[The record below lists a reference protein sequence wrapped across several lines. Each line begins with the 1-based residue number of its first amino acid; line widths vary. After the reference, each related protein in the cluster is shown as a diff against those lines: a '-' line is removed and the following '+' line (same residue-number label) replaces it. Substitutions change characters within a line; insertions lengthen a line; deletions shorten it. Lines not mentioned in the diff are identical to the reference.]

1 MVFADEFLDSTDLC
15 SRKSAAALQ
24 PNWIKPELCNF
35 VVPLNVTMLG
45 LIAIPCVKEETIWTD
60 SQYGRHLF
68 QLHTNF
74 FSIARSYQILKT
86 SWTLTRLII
95 KPQAARRLRKRRG
108 VWPYASTSFPFLLP
122 QVGKEQNSQIRKVGS
137 AHPIAAST
145 LKLCVVEPPFD
156 FAAPRLR
163 SGRTDFSF
171 RLCTIS
177 E

>member
-1 MVFADEFLDSTDLC
+1 VVFADEFLDSTDLC

-24 PNWIKPELCNF
+24 PDWIKPELCNF

-74 FSIARSYQILKT
+74 FSLARSYQILKT

-95 KPQAARRLRKRRG
+95 KPQAARRLRERRG

-122 QVGKEQNSQIRKVGS
+122 QVGKKQNSQIRKVGS
-137 AHPIAAST
+137 AHPMDLLLFQWFETAEAEIQGQVIGNLQSPGQEEGGT
-145 LKLCVVEPPFD
+145 
-156 FAAPRLR
+156 
-163 SGRTDFSF
+163 
-171 RLCTIS
+171 
-177 E
+177 